1 MNDKV
6 IIIDEDCFVELDEKD
21 SYININEMFNNI
33 PDIAKPLINIAER
46 SLSKIEK
53 WIYTAPA
60 FINLIK
66 SSVPEYTF
74 KAILSD
80 EQKRKIA
87 NGAIKI
93 MAKKD
98 GSLLANLVD
107 VKTNKIVSNISLEKL
122 KVSPDVETEMT
133 NFATQIQMAQ
143 ISEQIQSVK
152 ESIEDVRQGQEND
165 RLATAYSC
173 QQKLLQAM
181 EITNPDLKQMALL
194 RIASDAEDSRNLLM
208 LSQNVNV
215 SFIKEQPDSIFQK
228 LISNTKKG
236 KVDSKI
242 NEIRESLN
250 ALNIVSLVE
259 ATAYQEMNETD
270 SAMVSLKYYADYL
283 NKTYLDVD
291 GFVEKL
297 DMMDPSPANYWSKTL
312 PIIEEKIKKLPCNK
326 MHILKEEN

>member
-181 EITNPDLKQMALL
+181 EITNP
-194 RIASDAEDSRNLLM
+194 I
-208 LSQNVNV
+208 
-215 SFIKEQPDSIFQK
+215 
-228 LISNTKKG
+228 
-236 KVDSKI
+236 
-242 NEIRESLN
+242 
-250 ALNIVSLVE
+250 
-259 ATAYQEMNETD
+259 
-270 SAMVSLKYYADYL
+270 
-283 NKTYLDVD
+283 
-291 GFVEKL
+291 
-297 DMMDPSPANYWSKTL
+297 
-312 PIIEEKIKKLPCNK
+312 
-326 MHILKEEN
+326 